1 VISWLED
8 LLFQMQHVLLYAAGQ
23 PDVAT
28 RLFLS
33 KLKRD
38 LRIPGGAMYKLESS
52 LPVAP
57 ESAW

>member
-1 VISWLED
+1 
-8 LLFQMQHVLLYAAGQ
+8 MQHVLLYAAGQ